1 MLAQHL
7 RKIARSIHSPQ
18 AVEGLPKENN
28 VKMRSSILKRTSRW
42 LGASALALLVGIGG
56 VSTAFVMTGQAATA
70 QVQNAAQIV
79 VPSAAQPQAGFAD
92 LVEAVKP
99 AVVSILVEAEESPR
113 DMQRGGDQ
121 FNFNFP
127 DLPEGHPFQD
137 FFDQFGGPGG
147 PGGPGGQQ
155 REPRHF
161 MAAGSGFV
169 ISADGYVVTNNHVVE
184 DATKVTVVF
193 DDGTEKVAEIVGTD
207 ERTDLAVLKIE
218 GSDLPFVNFET
229 EASRVGDWVV
239 AVGNPFGLGGTV
251 TVGVI
256 SGQGRN
262 IGGSN
267 YGDFLQIDAAVNTGN
282 SGGPAFNT
290 KGEVVGVNTAIYSPN
305 GGNVGIAF
313 AIPAATVKGIVQQL
327 IDDGTVTRGYLG
339 VSIQDV
345 TRDIADGVG
354 LANAKGAIVRE
365 PATDGPA
372 GAAGVKSGD
381 IITAVDGDPID
392 DALDLSRT
400 IAGKAPE
407 STVELTIW
415 RDGAETKLSV
425 KLQTLNEEAVAQNDQ
440 QKPTPPAEIPT
451 ETSVG
456 LTLVPN
462 ADGSGGLLIQNVDP
476 DSPAAAKGLAV
487 GDSII
492 EVNNTPVNSLQ
503 EFEAAIDAVKAKGLN
518 TALVKA
524 SRDGEARFVGLPLAA
539 D

>member
-1 MLAQHL
+1 
-7 RKIARSIHSPQ
+7 
-18 AVEGLPKENN
+18 
-28 VKMRSSILKRTSRW
+28 MRPSILKRTRSL

-56 VSTAFVMTGQAATA
+56 VSTAFVMTGQAANA
-70 QVQNAAQIV
+70 QVQNAAQSIV
-79 VPSAAQPQAGFAD
+79 PETAQPHAGFAD

-99 AVVSILVEAEESPR
+99 AVVSILVEAEESPEQVQR
-113 DMQRGGDQ
+113 RGGD

-137 FFDQFGGPGG
+137 FFNQFGNEGPRGRGG
-147 PGGPGGQQ
+147 NQEAPA
-155 REPRHF
+155 PRQF

-169 ISADGYVVTNNHVVE
+169 ISADGYIVTNNHVVE
-184 DATKVTVVF
+184 NATKVTVVF
-193 DDGTEKVAEIVGTD
+193 EDGTEQVAEIVGLD

-218 GSDLPFVNFET
+218 GTDLPFVNFET
-229 EASRVGDWVV
+229 ESSRVGDWVV

-313 AIPAATVKGIVQQL
+313 AIPAATVKGIVDQL
-327 IDDGTVTRGYLG
+327 VNSGTVTRGYLG
-339 VSIQDV
+339 VGIQDV
-345 TRDIADGVG
+345 SRDIADGVG
-354 LANAKGAIVRE
+354 LADAKGAIISNIAE
-365 PATDGPA
+365 DGPA
-372 GAAGVKSGD
+372 GPAGIKSGD
-381 IITAVDGDPID
+381 IVTAVDGDPID

-400 IAGKAPE
+400 IAGKSPD

-415 RDGAETKLSV
+415 RDGDETTVSV
-425 KLQTLNEEAVAQNDQ
+425 KLGKLNEAAVAEANA
-440 QKPTPPAEIPT
+440 PAAPVPPAPLPAES
-451 ETSVG
+451 SVG

-462 ADGSGGLLIQNVDP
+462 SDGNGGLLVQGVDP
-476 DSPAAAKGLAV
+476 ESAAAKKGLAI
-487 GDSII
+487 GDAIL
-492 EVNNTPVNSLQ
+492 EVNNTAVNSLD
-503 EFEAAIDAVKAKGLN
+503 EFEAALDAVKAQGRN
-518 TALVKA
+518 TALIKA
-524 SRDGEARFVGLPLAA
+524 SRDGNDTFIGLSLAE
-539 D
+539 

>member
-1 MLAQHL
+1 
-7 RKIARSIHSPQ
+7 
-18 AVEGLPKENN
+18 
-28 VKMRSSILKRTSRW
+28 MRSSILKRTSRW
-42 LGASALALLVGIGG
+42 LGVSALALMVGVGG
-56 VSTAFVMTGQAATA
+56 VSTAYVLTGQTANA
-70 QVQNAAQIV
+70 QVTPAAQIS
-79 VPSAAQPQAGFAD
+79 VPPLNQQDGFAD

-99 AVVSILVEAEESPR
+99 AVVSILVEAEES
-113 DMQRGGDQ
+113 DAAMQQRGQQ
-121 FNFNFP
+121 FDFNFP
-127 DLPEGHPFQD
+127 DLPEGHPFRD
-137 FFDQFGGPGG
+137 FFDQFGGGQGG
-147 PGGPGGQQ
+147 PGGRGGPQG
-155 REPRHF
+155 EAPTPRHY

-169 ISADGYVVTNNHVVE
+169 ISADGYIVTNNHVVA

-218 GSDLPFVNFET
+218 GTDLPFVTLEDT
-229 EASRVGDWVV
+229 PSRVGDWVV

-256 SGQGRN
+256 SGSGRN

-313 AIPAATVKGIVQQL
+313 AIPASTVKQIVTQL
-327 IDDGTVTRGYLG
+327 IDSGSVTRGYLG

-354 LANAKGAIVRE
+354 LADAKGAIVRDAA
-365 PATDGPA
+365 PDGPA
-372 GAAGVKSGD
+372 GPAGVKSGD
-381 IITAVDGDPID
+381 IITAVDGDTID
-392 DALDLSRT
+392 DAIDLSRT
-400 IAGKAPE
+400 IAGKAPD

-425 KLQTLNEEAVAQNDQ
+425 KLQTLTETVASNDQ
-440 QKPTPPAEIPT
+440 TAPTPPAPVAPAPS
-451 ETSVG
+451 SVG

-462 ADGSGGLLIQNVDP
+462 ADDEGGLLIQDIEA
-476 DSPAAAKGLAV
+476 DSPAAEKGLAV
-487 GDSII
+487 GDTILEI
-492 EVNNTPVNSLQ
+492 DNKPVATVD
-503 EFEAAIDAVKAKGLN
+503 EFEAAIATVKTKGLN

-524 SRDGEARFVGLPLAA
+524 SRDGEARFIGLPLN

>member
-1 MLAQHL
+1 M
-7 RKIARSIHSPQ
+7 RPSI
-18 AVEGLPKENN
+18 
-28 VKMRSSILKRTSRW
+28 MKRTSRW
-42 LGASALALLVGIGG
+42 LGASALALTIAIGG
-56 VSTAFVMTGQAATA
+56 VSTAYVITGQTANA

-79 VPSAAQPQAGFAD
+79 VPDAVQPHAGFAD

-99 AVVSILVEAEESPR
+99 AVVSILVEAQDSGPAQR
-113 DMQRGGDQ
+113 GPQRGGRQ
-121 FNFNFP
+121 FDFNFP
-127 DLPEGHPFQD
+127 DLPEGHPFRD
-137 FFDQFGGPGG
+137 FLDQFGEGG
-147 PGGPGGQQ
+147 PGSRGDGPD
-155 REPRHF
+155 RAPRQY

-193 DDGTEKVAEIVGTD
+193 DDGTETEATIVGTD

-218 GSDLPFVNFET
+218 GTDLPFVQFES
-229 EASRVGDWVV
+229 ESSRVGDWVV

-256 SGQGRN
+256 SGEGRN
-262 IGGSN
+262 IGGSS

-290 KGEVVGVNTAIYSPN
+290 KGQVVGVNTAIYSPN

-327 IDDGTVTRGYLG
+327 IDDGSVTRGYLG

-354 LANAKGAIVRE
+354 LADAKGAIVRE
-365 PATDGPA
+365 PASDGPA
-372 GAAGVKSGD
+372 GAAGVRSGD

-425 KLQTLNEEAVAQNDQ
+425 KLQTLNEEAAATNE
-440 QKPTPPAEIPT
+440 PSAPNPPAELPGKS
-451 ETSVG
+451 SVG
-456 LTLVPN
+456 LSLVPN
-462 ADGSGGLLIQNVDP
+462 ADGSGGLLIQDVEEG
-476 DSPAAAKGLAV
+476 SAAAEKGLAV
-487 GDSII
+487 GDTIV
-492 EVNNTPVNSLQ
+492 EVNNTPVASLD
-503 EFEAAIDAVKAKGLN
+503 EFEAALDAVKAKGLN

-524 SRDGEARFVGLPLAA
+524 SRDGEARFIGLPLSE
-539 D
+539 